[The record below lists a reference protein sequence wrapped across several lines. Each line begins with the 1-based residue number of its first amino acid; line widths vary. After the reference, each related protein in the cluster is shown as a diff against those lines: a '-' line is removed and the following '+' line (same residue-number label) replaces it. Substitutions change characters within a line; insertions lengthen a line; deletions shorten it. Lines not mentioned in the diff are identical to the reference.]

1 MYICLVIILQMK
13 ILIIEDDKNLSQSIG
28 KGLRQVGYDVEIC
41 GDGIRG
47 MEMAAT
53 EGFDLILLDL
63 MLPGINGF
71 ELMTN
76 LKGFKIST
84 PVIVIS
90 ALSGT
95 EHVVKGL
102 DLGAV
107 DYIKKPFDWDELL
120 ARIRVVSKKSANAY
134 LSKIQIEDLTIDVAA
149 RKVTRDNQEIRL
161 TAKEFLL
168 LEYLAQNANRVVSK
182 NQIMENVWDL
192 NFDPGS
198 NIVEVHMYQLRKKI
212 NSDFEV
218 PLIETVV
225 GLGYTLKGVKN

>member
-1 MYICLVIILQMK
+1 MK

-28 KGLRQVGYDVEIC
+28 KGLRQAGYTIEVC

-47 MEMAAT
+47 MELAAT
-53 EGFDLILLDL
+53 GGYDLILLDL

-71 ELMTN
+71 ELLTN
-76 LKGFKIST
+76 LKGFEIRT
-84 PVIVIS
+84 PVIIIS

-120 ARIRVVSKKSANAY
+120 ARIRVVSKKSANAH
-134 LSKIQIEDLTIDVAA
+134 LSKIQIEDLTIDVLA
-149 RKVTRDNQEIRL
+149 RKVIRENQEIRL
-161 TAKEFLL
+161 TAKEFLM

-192 NFDPGS
+192 DFDPGS

-212 NSDFEV
+212 DRDFEV

-225 GLGYTLKGVKN
+225 GLGYSLKGVKS